1 MENVIVSELCE
12 KISEKRMVRDDMGI
26 EYAIKAFAS
35 HTHTHVLFVVNKD
48 GVLTGIVKLKQLL
61 EWVKVKLNIVSEKH
75 IVTRSDAFEVLR
87 LSQSCTIKEITSEI
101 ISVKQGDTIAHAVN
115 LMAEKEMVEIPV
127 VDDVGKLVGELRIS
141 DLLSKLM
148 VDIETAE
155 SDNTCTTN

>member
-1 MENVIVSELCE
+1 LENVIVSELCE
-12 KISEKRMVRDDMGI
+12 TISEKRMVRDDMGI

-127 VDDVGKLVGELRIS
+127 VDDAGKLVGELRIS